1 MSVLHDAQDAHEP
14 SHDAREQDA
23 REQVEDS
30 SMERAAAP
38 TPMTEPLSALDTRR
52 ANAEAIKRAPETS
65 EAVSEAR
72 RRGRIEAETRRISE
86 EMTQQAQ
93 EQRRTEGARAQQ
105 QARMQ
110 VTDATQVAGAALA
123 PLRPV
128 PGGCQFKRVLAPLDG
143 SFYAERALPYATALA
158 RLTGAD
164 LLFGYVR
171 LPSPPAPV
179 EVVRRVAADLL
190 SREREPH
197 PTDVQAYLDALRV
210 LQAFHTPTVRVE
222 TIEQSDAAHGLRQL
236 AEQDQSDGIVLATHA
251 RQGIER
257 QVLGSTVDALVEHSH
272 LPLLIIP
279 PNVLVQPE
287 PSFGN
292 VLVPLD
298 GSHVAEHALG
308 ALMGVIRASASPD
321 VAHQEVTPW
330 QITLFMVIETLAL
343 TEEAHAY
350 LDEVEARLKTADLR
364 HGVRIAKQVQLG
376 SAPGAI
382 VATADHGLPAARSAE
397 TTAGPFDLVALAT
410 HGRGGLGGLL
420 YGSVARYV
428 LPRVGVPVL
437 LVHPADVNR

>member
-1 MSVLHDAQDAHEP
+1 MSVPHDAQNAQNTRSAQDAHGALQQA
-14 SHDAREQDA
+14 D
-23 REQVEDS
+23 DS
-30 SMERAAAP
+30 STERAAAP
-38 TPMTEPLSALDTRR
+38 TPIAEPLSALDTRR
-52 ANAEAIKRAPETS
+52 ANTEAITRAPETS

-86 EMTQQAQ
+86 EMTQRAQ
-93 EQRRTEGARAQQ
+93 EQRLTAEARTQ
-105 QARMQ
+105 QARA
-110 VTDATQVAGAALA
+110 VTDNTPAAGAAL
-123 PLRPV
+123 RPI
-128 PGGCQFKRVLAPLDG
+128 PGSCQFKRLLVPLDG

-171 LPSPPAPV
+171 PPSPPAPV
-179 EVVRRVAADLL
+179 EVVRHVAVDLL

-197 PTDVQAYLDALRV
+197 PTDVQAYLDALRI
-210 LQAFHTPTVRVE
+210 LQALHTPTVRVE
-222 TIEQSDAAHGLRQL
+222 TIEQSDAALGLRQL
-236 AEQDQSDGIVLATHA
+236 AEQDHADGIVLATHA

-272 LPLLIIP
+272 LPLLLIP
-279 PNVLVQPE
+279 PNVIVQPE
-287 PSFGN
+287 LSFGN

-308 ALMGVIRASASPD
+308 ALMGVIHASASPD

-397 TTAGPFDLVALAT
+397 TIAGPFDLVALAT
-410 HGRGGLGGLL
+410 HGRSGLGRLL

-428 LPRVGVPVL
+428 LPRVAVPVL
-437 LVHPADVNR
+437 LAHPTDVNM